1 MNNQG
6 LWLFSEGRELKLAGN
21 PHKSENS
28 VSKRHALENSS
39 QRPFFTTVP
48 GLNEFGHEAI
58 QSKSSLKT
66 CICGL
71 LPVGRKESCS
81 LLIAKIRKN
90 VRIYAV
96 QQKLAQHYKSTIL

>member
-28 VSKRHALENSS
+28 VSKRHALENGS

-58 QSKSSLKT
+58 
-66 CICGL
+66 
-71 LPVGRKESCS
+71 
-81 LLIAKIRKN
+81 
-90 VRIYAV
+90 
-96 QQKLAQHYKSTIL
+96 